1 MAAPLIAAFKGAAGP
16 DVLAFAGPLS
26 RASGR
31 PLVVVT
37 VYPGHVPI
45 GIGRVDT
52 EWVAYNRE
60 EAESLLTDARSLLG
74 DDGPPAQFRA
84 VAADS
89 ASHGLHDLLESS
101 GEGAIVVIGSRKSRG
116 TRRTA
121 PGSTAE
127 RLLQGAPGSVL
138 IVPWEYAAS
147 AASPPTRI
155 AVAYVDT
162 PDGIAALGAARAL
175 ADETDAALELV
186 SVLPDTLVR
195 PSLGEQAGFAAEQ
208 RAQFERAVVSAAASV
223 NGSARLVEGPV
234 VDALSD
240 LQATDVDLLVVGSR
254 GYGPARRVLLGGV
267 SSKVLNSARVPVMVV
282 PRG

>member
-1 MAAPLIAAFKGAAGP
+1 MAAPLIAAYKGAAGA
-16 DVLAFAGPLS
+16 DVLALAGPWS

-31 PLVVVT
+31 TLVVVT
-37 VYPGHVPI
+37 VYPGHAPI

-60 EAESLLTDARSLLG
+60 EAEYLLAEARTALG
-74 DDGPPAQFRA
+74 DGAESAQFRA

-89 ASHGLHDLLESS
+89 AAHGLHNVLEAS
-101 GEGAIVVIGSRKSRG
+101 GPGAITLIGSRSAQG

-127 RLLQGAPGSVL
+127 RLLQGAPGPVVL
-138 IVPWEYAAS
+138 VPWDYEQLAS
-147 AASPPTRI
+147 SPPTRI
-155 AVAYVDT
+155 AIAYIDT
-162 PDGIAALGAARAL
+162 PDGAAALASARAVAGEL
-175 ADETDAALELV
+175 DAALELV

-195 PSLGEQAGFAAEQ
+195 PSLGEQVGFAAAQ
-208 RAQFERAVVSAAASV
+208 RAQFTSAVTSAAASV
-223 NGSARLVEGPV
+223 GGTSRLLEGPV

-240 LQATDVDLLVVGSR
+240 LQSSDVDLLVVGSR

-267 SSKVLNSARVPVMVV
+267 SSKVLNHARVPVMVV